1 MTHDKP
7 SGMHAQ
13 DASDDREDS
22 ASFMRPTRVFSLW
35 SSRPVWGWAFYDWAN
50 SAFATVVLA
59 GFFPLLFQD
68 YWSRSVSG
76 AESNLRLGWINGAA
90 GLVIALL
97 APVLGAVA
105 DRAGARKR
113 FLVVFM
119 VAGTAATAVLGF
131 VPGGAWLAAATLF
144 VCGMIGFAGA
154 NVFYDAL
161 LLAVAPPERWHI
173 VSGLGF
179 AMGYLGGGL
188 LYLGCVLGALH
199 PQAIGFADATE
210 AALAAF
216 VATALWW
223 GVFSIPLIL
232 LVREPTPAR
241 RGRRRLWVQGLAQLL
256 DTFRHLR
263 TFRVVVIF
271 LLAYWLYIDALGT
284 VIRMA
289 VAYGRSL
296 GFAQNELIVALLI
309 TQFVGFPAALLF
321 GWLGERIGPRRG
333 IYLGLTVY
341 IGVCLWGAFIR
352 QPWEFFSI
360 AVLVGL
366 VQGGVQAL
374 SRSFYARLIPA
385 DGAGEFFGF
394 YNLMGKF
401 AVLIGPPMFGLFGVW
416 FGNPRYSMLALI
428 LLFVAG
434 GVLLACVR
442 ESDAPARAL
451 R

>member
-1 MTHDKP
+1 MTHDES
-7 SGMHAQ
+7 SGTRAQ
-13 DASDDREDS
+13 GTPGDVDDSEP
-22 ASFMRPTRVFSLW
+22 FLHPVTGFSLW
-35 SSRPVWGWAFYDWAN
+35 SRPVWGWVLYDWAN

-68 YWSRSVSG
+68 YWSSG
-76 AESNLRLGWINGAA
+76 ISPVESNLRLGWVNAVA
-90 GLVIALL
+90 GLGIAVV

-105 DRAGARKR
+105 DRAGAKKR
-113 FLVVFM
+113 FLIVFM
-119 VAGTAATAVLGF
+119 VVGIVATGWLSS
-131 VPGGAWLAAATLF
+131 VPGSAWLSAASLYICA
-144 VCGMIGFAGA
+144 MIGFAGA

-161 LLAVAPPERWHI
+161 LLEVALPERWHF

-188 LYLGCVLGALH
+188 LYLGCVLAALN
-199 PQAIGFADATE
+199 PQALGFPDAT
-210 AALAAF
+210 AAAMAAF
-216 VATALWW
+216 FATALWW
-223 GVFSIPLIL
+223 GIFSIPLIL
-232 LVREPTPAR
+232 LVREPAPTR
-241 RGRRRLWVQGLAQLL
+241 RVRQRVWMRGFAQLA
-256 DTFRHLR
+256 DTLRHLR
-263 TFRVVVIF
+263 AFRVVGIF
-271 LLAYWLYIDALGT
+271 LLAYWLYIDAVGT

-289 VAYGRSL
+289 VAYGRAL
-296 GFAQNELIVALLI
+296 GFAQNDLIVALLI
-309 TQFVGFPAALLF
+309 TQFVGFPAAILF

-333 IYLGLTVY
+333 IYLGLLVY
-341 IGVCLWGAFIR
+341 IGICVWGALIR

-401 AVLIGPPMFGLFGVW
+401 GVLIGPPLFGLFGVW
-416 FGNPRYSMLALI
+416 FGNPRYSMLALV

-434 GVLLACVR
+434 GVLLSLVR
-442 ESDAPARAL
+442 ESEAPARAL